1 MRLGLVARADDTGL
15 GVQSWEFFRAMQP
28 ERTLLVEMG
37 RGAHRQFDTHYEWYP
52 GATRVTFAGGR
63 LPEHDTRRWLKGLD
77 VVFAAETFYDPD
89 FYDWADSAGVATV
102 VQANPELLRPLD
114 VLPQSPTAWW
124 APTSWRLEHL
134 PEGTR
139 VVPVPVADDRFSF
152 RIPERAGPLR
162 VLHVEGHRAL
172 ADRNG
177 TNLVYAALRRVVGPM
192 QLTML
197 TQERR
202 QSVPVT
208 RRARPGLQIKSQAGG
223 VGNYWDLYADQDV
236 LVLPRRYGGLSL
248 VAQEAMASGLA
259 VVMTD
264 AEPQCSTWPIV
275 PVRGRPSDTVKMNC
289 GSVQLTDANPV
300 ELARVLTELA
310 HDPESLQAAQIES
323 LKWAMQN
330 RWSVLADTYS
340 AELKAA
346 VATRV

>member
-28 ERTLLVEMG
+28 ERTLLIEMG
-37 RGAHRQFDTHYEWYP
+37 HGAHRQFETHYERYP
-52 GATRVTFAGGR
+52 GATRATFAGGR

-89 FYDWADSAGVATV
+89 FYDWAEAAGVATV

-114 VLPQSPTAWW
+114 VLPQNPTAWW
-124 APTSWRLEHL
+124 APTSWRLKRM

-139 VVPVPVADDRFSF
+139 VVSVPVADDRFTF
-152 RIPERAGPLR
+152 RIPERQGPLR

-177 TNLVYAALRRVVGPM
+177 TNLVNAALRRTVGPM
-192 QLTML
+192 KVTMR

-202 QSVPVT
+202 ATLPAQ
-208 RRARPGLQIKSQAGG
+208 RRSRPGLAVTVETGG
-223 VGNYWDLYADQDV
+223 LANYWDLYAGHDA

-259 VVMTD
+259 VVMTNT
-264 AEPQCSTWPIV
+264 EPQASTWPIV
-275 PVRGRPSDTVKMNC
+275 PVRGRPGDTVRMNC
-289 GSVQLTDANPV
+289 GAVQMVDADSID
-300 ELARVLTELA
+300 LARVLTELA
-310 HDPESLQAAQIES
+310 HDPEQLQAAQIAS
-323 LKWAMQN
+323 LRWAMAN
-330 RWSVLADTYS
+330 RWSVLAATYS
-340 AELKAA
+340 DELEAA
-346 VATRV
+346 VTARV